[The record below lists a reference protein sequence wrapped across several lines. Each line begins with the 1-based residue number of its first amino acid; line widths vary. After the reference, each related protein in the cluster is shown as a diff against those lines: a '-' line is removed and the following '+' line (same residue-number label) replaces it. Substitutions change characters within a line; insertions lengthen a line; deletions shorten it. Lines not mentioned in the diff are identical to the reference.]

1 MEEYKPNSHA
11 YKEEQKTADSPVPKK
26 KFEKV
31 VTGTVK
37 TKKKSEAHKLLD
49 IFLPEDITSVKSY
62 ILYDILVPAVKRFVS
77 DSVDAILYPGGDG
90 PRRKTAASKVS
101 YASYYG
107 RDRDRRVDPPSR
119 VKNGFDYDDI
129 IFESRGDAEAVLSAM
144 MDAIN
149 QYNMVSVADLYD
161 IAEVSTTN
169 YAANRYGWTDIR
181 DISNAEPVRLRD
193 GGYILKL
200 PRAMPLN

>member
-1 MEEYKPNSHA
+1 MEDYKPNSHA
-11 YKEEQKTADSPVPKK
+11 YKDEQKALNQPVAKK
-26 KFEKV
+26 KLDKV
-31 VTGTVK
+31 VTGAVR

-90 PRRKTAASKVS
+90 PKRKTASKIS
-101 YASYYG
+101 YAGYY
-107 RDRDRRVDPPSR
+107 RSERDRRVDPPSR
-119 VKNGFDYDDI
+119 VKSGFDYDEI
-129 IFESRGDAEAVLSAM
+129 IFESRGDVEAIISAM
-144 MDAIN
+144 QDAIDM
-149 QYNMVSVADLYD
+149 YGTVSVADLFD
-161 IAEVSTTN
+161 LAEVSTTN
-169 YAANRYGWTDIR
+169 YAANKYGWTDIR
-181 DISNAEPVRLRD
+181 GAEPVRLRD

>member
-1 MEEYKPNSHA
+1 MEDYKPNSHA
-11 YKEEQKTADSPVPKK
+11 YKEDQKSQNSDVPQK

-31 VTGTVK
+31 VTGKVR
-37 TKKKSEAHKLLD
+37 TKKKSEANKLLD

-62 ILYDILVPAVKRFVS
+62 ILYDILVPAVKRFLS

-90 PRRKTAASKVS
+90 PRRKTTASKVS
-101 YASYYG
+101 YAGYY
-107 RDRDRRVDPPSR
+107 RSERDRRVDPPSR
-119 VKNGFDYDDI
+119 VRSGFDYDDI
-129 IFESRGDAEAVLSAM
+129 VFESRGDAEAVLTAM
-144 MDAIN
+144 QDAIER
-149 QYNMVSVADLYD
+149 YGMVSVADLYD

-169 YAANRYGWTDIR
+169 YAANKYGWTDIR
-181 DISNAEPVRLRD
+181 DICTAESVRLRD